1 MAQCAVVRAAR
12 ACRCTAVAEGE
23 DRICRG
29 DGRCTLQPPIGQPAG
44 TNLWG
49 RRRGRRDGGGATPLK
64 TAVCR
69 AASDYFFSR
78 FTSSCCI
85 SGFHEGPTGGGQL
98 GNEQLVACFP
108 PSFGLLLPGIPDWC
122 QRGTL
127 ESVAA
132 AAAAAAAA
140 TAILTQLRRP
150 PTTPACPS
158 QRDVQASAWPRP
170 SCLGCSI
177 ECIDWG
183 GSLMRVGSTT
193 ERDGRAPAGPW
204 AGGGGGSEW
213 EWGYTGDRYDYHL
226 NLAEWHLCAL

>member
-1 MAQCAVVRAAR
+1 MAGAHCSRQLVSRLAQIS
-12 ACRCTAVAEGE
+12 G
-23 DRICRG
+23 G
-29 DGRCTLQPPIGQPAG
+29 
-44 TNLWG
+44 
-49 RRRGRRDGGGATPLK
+49 GGGAGG
-64 TAVCR
+64 TAAVQHHSKPQCAGRHLIIFSHDLRRHVVFLDSMR
-69 AASDYFFSR
+69 ALPAGGSSA
-78 FTSSCCI
+78 TSSLLLV
-85 SGFHEGPTGGGQL
+85 FH
-98 GNEQLVACFP
+98 